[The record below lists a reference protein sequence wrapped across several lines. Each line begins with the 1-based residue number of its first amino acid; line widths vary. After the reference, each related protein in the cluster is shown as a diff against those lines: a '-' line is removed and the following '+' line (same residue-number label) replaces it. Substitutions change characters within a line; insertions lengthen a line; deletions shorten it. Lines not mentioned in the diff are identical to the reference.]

1 MRNPVPSLVTA
12 AALALAAAPASAQ
25 LSGGVGSSNAANQS
39 FQLQNQ
45 LRGMQQ
51 QQTFQNN
58 QNRLRMDSNR
68 MYDRAPAGSA
78 PIRRRR

>member
-1 MRNPVPSLVTA
+1 MRYPVLRLIAA
-12 AALALAAAPASAQ
+12 AALALAAGPASAQ

-39 FQLQNQ
+39 FQMQNQ
-45 LRGMQQ
+45 MRGMQQ

-58 QNRLRMDSNR
+58 QNRLQSDSNR
-68 MYDRAPAGSA
+68 MYDCAPAGSA